1 MNKEEIDKIK
11 NGGNK
16 YLARAHLAGAN
27 LAGADLARANL
38 ARANL
43 AGAYLAGAYLAGAY
57 LVGANYGAFT
67 IQKPPLQLLL
77 KYAILIFREEGYIQA
92 GCSLKTIKEWENITE
107 FEDQDFLNEWKEKIL
122 AFAK

>member
-38 ARANL
+38 A
-43 AGAYLAGAYLAGAY
+43 GAY
-57 LVGANYGAFT
+57 LVGANLAGANYGAFT